1 MSAPIEQLDPQAQEQ
16 LRQHLEIS
24 DNSELPAPEEN
35 YEEILSFFGEQYE
48 ALKQEVEVVKTRIAY
63 LRESLPQYI
72 EQAGG
77 SR

>member
-1 MSAPIEQLDPQAQEQ
+1 MSAPIDQLDPEVQEQ

-35 YEEILSFFGEQYE
+35 YEEVLTFFTEQYE

-63 LRESLPQYI
+63 LLEALPQYI